1 MKIAI
6 VRKKYSDF
14 GGAERYVASL
24 SKHLVESGHK
34 VHVFADEWKIDN
46 KQNARHNTYLSQIL
60 FHKVPVIR
68 IVSFLHVL
76 SFTISSR
83 RLLQKE
89 VFDIIH
95 SLERTTYQDIYRAGD
110 GCHKEWLRQRT
121 KIDPWYKSILAV
133 LNPLHLS
140 LLWIEKKIFKNG
152 KYKMII
158 ANSKRGKAEIVH
170 HYGVPPE
177 KIQVIYNAIDTKRF
191 NLTNPAEV
199 RIQVRMQ
206 HGISPKDQI
215 LLFVGSDF
223 KRKGLAAAI
232 ESLARL
238 KSGIKLIVIGKD
250 RVGPY
255 RSMANR
261 MGIKEHVNFLGPRAD
276 VERYYCA
283 GDLFI
288 FPTIYDPFSNVCLEA
303 MAAGLPVITSSV
315 NGASELLEEGKNGY
329 IIENPIDP
337 IEISKKIQKGLKL
350 SQRSVQEFNSKL
362 LERFS
367 WEQHLAQVLDIY
379 GSIRDKN
386 RLHA

>member
-24 SKHLVESGHK
+24 AEHLVESGHR
-34 VHVFADEWKIDN
+34 VHVFADEWKIGN
-46 KQNARHNTYLSQIL
+46 NQNSKQNTYISQIV
-60 FHKVPVIR
+60 FHKIPVIN
-68 IVSFLHVL
+68 ILSVLHVL
-76 SFTISSR
+76 SFAISSR
-83 RLLQKE
+83 RLLKKE

-95 SLERTTYQDIYRAGD
+95 SIERTTYQDIYRAGD
-110 GCHKEWLRQRT
+110 GCHREWLRQRT
-121 KIDPWYKSILAV
+121 KIDPWYKAISTA

-140 LLWIEKKIFKNG
+140 LLWIEKQIFKNG

-158 ANSKRGKAEIVH
+158 ANSKRGKDEIVH
-170 HYGVPPE
+170 YYGVPPE
-177 KIQVIYNAIDTKRF
+177 KIKVIYNAIDTKRF

-206 HGISPKDQI
+206 HGISPKEQI

-238 KSGIKLIVIGKD
+238 KSGIKLMVIGKD

-303 MAAGLPVITSSV
+303 MASGLPVITSRV
-315 NGASELLEEGKNGY
+315 NGASELLKEGKNGY

-350 SQRSVQEFNSKL
+350 NRRSMQNFNSEL
-362 LERFS
+362 LKRFS
-367 WEQHLAQVLDIY
+367 WEKHLAQVLDIY
-379 GSIRDKN
+379 ESIRDKN

>member
-6 VRKKYSDF
+6 VRKKYSNF

-24 SKHLVESGHK
+24 IEHLVKSGHR

-46 KQNARHNTYLSQIL
+46 IQNSRNNITILQIV

-68 IVSFLHVL
+68 ILSFLHVV
-76 SFTISSR
+76 SFTIFSK
-83 RLLQKE
+83 RLLKKE
-89 VFDIIH
+89 VFDVIH

-121 KIDPWYKSILAV
+121 KIDPWYKSILMR
-133 LNPLHLS
+133 LNPLHLI
-140 LLWIEKKIFKNG
+140 LLWIEKQIFKDG

-158 ANSKRGKAEIVH
+158 ANSKRGKNEIIH

-191 NLTNPAEV
+191 KLTNPLKSRAEV
-199 RIQVRMQ
+199 RKQY
-206 HGISPKDQI
+206 GISPQDKI

-223 KRKGLAAAI
+223 KRKGLPAVI
-232 ESLARL
+232 ESLAML
-238 KSGIKLIVIGKD
+238 KSDIKLMVIGKD

-255 RSMANR
+255 RSMVNR
-261 MGIKEHVNFLGPRAD
+261 LGIREHVYFLGPKED
-276 VERYYCA
+276 VERYYFT

-288 FPTIYDPFSNVCLEA
+288 FPTIYDPFSNACLEA
-303 MAAGLPVITSSV
+303 MASGMPVITSRV
-315 NGASELLEEGKNGY
+315 NGASELLETGKNGY
-329 IIENPIDP
+329 IIDNPIDP
-337 IEISKKIQKGLKL
+337 IEIIKKIQKGLKL
-350 SQRSVQEFNSKL
+350 SRRSVQEFNSKL

-367 WEQHLAQVLDIY
+367 WERHLEQVLDIY
-379 GSIRDKN
+379 ESIRKKS
-386 RLHA
+386 RFYA